1 MRKKNKKFTIINSKK
16 AVAPVIATLLLVAVA
31 VVGGTMNFVFTQ
43 QYFNSAQ
50 ASGLAGIES
59 MVFIGYDA
67 TDKDSLIYHDGIISN
82 PVANWHGDQI
92 SSGLDQGERIA
103 IYIQNNGIKKMVLQE
118 VRIAGSVYEFQ
129 DMGPANKM
137 TAYSANVLE
146 SGEYTI
152 VKNGNKNAPADTISG
167 NTPELQSGQHVTIV
181 LELDKNFNIGR
192 DMQIRLTTG
201 NGGIWVYTAMVGQQ
215 ND

>member
-31 VVGGTMNFVFTQ
+31 VVGGTINFVFTQ

-50 ASGLAGIES
+50 ASGLSGIES
-59 MVFIGYDA
+59 MIFVGYDA

-82 PVANWHGDQI
+82 PVADWHGDQI
-92 SSGLDQGERIA
+92 STGLDKGERIA
-103 IYIQNNGIKKMVLQE
+103 IYIQNNGVKRMTLQE

-137 TAYSANVLE
+137 TAYSGNVLE

-167 NTPELQSGQHVTIV
+167 NTPILQPGQHVTIV
-181 LELDKNFNIGR
+181 LELDKNFNNGR
-192 DMQIRLTTG
+192 DMQIRLTTS
-201 NGGIWVYTAMVGQQ
+201 NGGIWVYTVMVGQQ

>member
-1 MRKKNKKFTIINSKK
+1 MIINSKK

-31 VVGGTMNFVFTQ
+31 VVGGTVNFVFTQ

-50 ASGLAGIES
+50 ASGLSGIES
-59 MVFIGYDA
+59 MVFLGYDA

-82 PVANWHGDQI
+82 PVANWHGDQT
-92 SSGLDQGERIA
+92 SYGLEQGERIA
-103 IYIQNNGIKKMVLQE
+103 IYIQNNGVKRMIMQE

-167 NTPELQSGQHVTIV
+167 NTPELQSGQQVTVV
-181 LELDKNFNIGR
+181 LELDKNFNNGR

>member
-31 VVGGTMNFVFTQ
+31 VVGGTINFVFTQ

-50 ASGLAGIES
+50 ASGLSGIES
-59 MVFIGYDA
+59 MVFVGYDA

-82 PVANWHGDQI
+82 PVADWHGDQI
-92 SSGLDQGERIA
+92 STGLDKGERIA
-103 IYIQNNGIKKMVLQE
+103 IYIQNNGVKRMTLQE

-137 TAYSANVLE
+137 TAYSGNVLE

-167 NTPELQSGQHVTIV
+167 NAPILQPGQHVTIV
-181 LELDKNFNIGR
+181 LELDKNFNNGR
-192 DMQIRLTTG
+192 DMQIRLTTS

>member
-31 VVGGTMNFVFTQ
+31 VVGGTINFVFTQ

-50 ASGLAGIES
+50 ASGLSGIES
-59 MVFIGYDA
+59 MVFVGYDA

-82 PVANWHGDQI
+82 PVADWHGDQI
-92 SSGLDQGERIA
+92 STGLDKGERIA
-103 IYIQNNGIKKMVLQE
+103 IYIQNNGVKRMTLQE

-167 NTPELQSGQHVTIV
+167 NTPILQPGQHVTIV
-181 LELDKNFNIGR
+181 LELDKNFNNGR
-192 DMQIRLTTG
+192 DMQIRLTTS

>member
-1 MRKKNKKFTIINSKK
+1 MD
-16 AVAPVIATLLLVAVA
+16 PVIATLLLVAVA
-31 VVGGTMNFVFTQ
+31 VVGGTINFVFTQ

-50 ASGLAGIES
+50 ASGLSGIES
-59 MVFIGYDA
+59 MVFVGYDA

-82 PVANWHGDQI
+82 PVADWHGDQI
-92 SSGLDQGERIA
+92 STGLDKGERIA
-103 IYIQNNGIKKMVLQE
+103 IYIQNNGIKRMILQE
-118 VRIAGSVYEFQ
+118 VRIAGIVYEFQ

-137 TAYSANVLE
+137 TAYSGNVLE

-167 NTPELQSGQHVTIV
+167 NTPILQPGQHVTVV
-181 LELDKNFNIGR
+181 LELDKNFNNGR
-192 DMQIRLTTG
+192 DMQIRLTTS

>member
-31 VVGGTMNFVFTQ
+31 VVGGTINFVFTQ

-50 ASGLAGIES
+50 ASGLSGIES
-59 MVFIGYDA
+59 MIFVGYDA

-82 PVANWHGDQI
+82 PVADWHGDQI
-92 SSGLDQGERIA
+92 STGLDKGERIA
-103 IYIQNNGIKKMVLQE
+103 IYIQNNGVKRMTLQE

-137 TAYSANVLE
+137 TAYSGNVLE

-167 NTPELQSGQHVTIV
+167 NTPILQPGQHVTIV
-181 LELDKNFNIGR
+181 LELDKNFNNGR
-192 DMQIRLTTG
+192 DMQIRLTTS

>member
-1 MRKKNKKFTIINSKK
+1 MIINSKK

-50 ASGLAGIES
+50 ASGLSGIES
-59 MVFIGYDA
+59 MLFVGYDA

-92 SSGLDQGERIA
+92 SDGLDKGERIA
-103 IYIQNNGIKKMVLQE
+103 IYIQNNGVKRMTLQE

-167 NTPELQSGQHVTIV
+167 NIPILQSGQHVTMV
-181 LELDKNFNIGR
+181 FELDKNFNNGR

>member
-1 MRKKNKKFTIINSKK
+1 MIINSKK

-31 VVGGTMNFVFTQ
+31 VVGGTLNFVFTQ

-59 MVFIGYDA
+59 MVFVGYDA

-92 SSGLDQGERIA
+92 SYGLDQGERIG
-103 IYIQNNGIKKMVLQE
+103 IYIQNNGVKRMTLQE

-137 TAYSANVLE
+137 TAYSSNVLE

-167 NTPELQSGQHVTIV
+167 NTPILQSGQHVTIV
-181 LELDKNFNIGR
+181 LELDKNFNNGR

>member
-1 MRKKNKKFTIINSKK
+1 
-16 AVAPVIATLLLVAVA
+16 
-31 VVGGTMNFVFTQ
+31 MNFVFTQ

-50 ASGLAGIES
+50 ASGLSGIES
-59 MVFIGYDA
+59 MVFVGYDA

-92 SSGLDQGERIA
+92 SDGLDKGERIA
-103 IYIQNNGIKKMVLQE
+103 IYIQNNGVKRMTLQE

-167 NTPELQSGQHVTIV
+167 NTPVLQSGQHVTIV
-181 LELDKNFNIGR
+181 LELDKNFNNGR

-201 NGGIWVYTAMVGQQ
+201 NGGIWVYAAMVGQQ